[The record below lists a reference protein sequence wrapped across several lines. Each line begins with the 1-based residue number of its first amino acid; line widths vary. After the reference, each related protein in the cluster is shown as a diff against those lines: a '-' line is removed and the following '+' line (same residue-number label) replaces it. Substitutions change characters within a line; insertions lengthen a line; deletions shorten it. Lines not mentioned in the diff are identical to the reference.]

1 MLLNWF
7 SIIFF
12 NNRQIWTF
20 YRIAIVKGDQKTTG
34 VNISGT
40 VCLIYLKL
48 LQIWTEVKKF
58 SINAVQRHL
67 EYNNIEVWK
76 LILLCSWRCTAKSRN
91 TALHCRI
98 SFQYRSDNK
107 LFETLSTGPAINN
120 EHKYA
125 HKWTRLYCFPLAK
138 KSVFM
143 TYFPSIRDGFL
154 PCQS

>member
-12 NNRQIWTF
+12 NNRQIWTS

-48 LQIWTEVKKF
+48 LQIWTW
-58 SINAVQRHL
+58 HL

-76 LILLCSWRCTAKSRN
+76 LILLCSCHCTAKSRK

-107 LFETLSTGPAINN
+107 LFETLSTGPTINILLILILIVSI
-120 EHKYA
+120 YMGQI
-125 HKWTRLYCFPLAK
+125 LQDGK
-138 KSVFM
+138 KVLEMSS
-143 TYFPSIRDGFL
+143 TYLHSKSRPAQTVGPGTFSF
-154 PCQS
+154 